1 MATLI
6 NRRQFERFPLVAAYN
21 PVAIRFLDQEHFS
34 LEGHAYDISEGGIQ
48 FELDHPIA
56 PGTSVAIQITLTAA
70 QRAASADIGPGRSI
84 FVFANVVWLSDE
96 EPGPV
101 RMAAVFTR
109 FARAGDRERLFSQ
122 ISAGK
127 LRRAA

>member
-1 MATLI
+1 MHQLI
-6 NRRQFERFPLVAAYN
+6 NRRQFERFALVAAYN
-21 PVAIRFLDQEHFS
+21 PVAIRLLDQDHFS

-56 PGTSVAIQITLTAA
+56 PGTPVAIQITLTAA
-70 QRAASADIGPGRSI
+70 QRAAARDIGPGRSI
-84 FVFANVVWLSDE
+84 FVFANVVWLSEE

-101 RMAAVFTR
+101 RMAAAFTR
-109 FARAGDRERLFSQ
+109 FARAGDRERLFNQ